1 MIYMGVAKIIERN
14 PMRVQKEKVQR
25 LLDAR
30 SRGFGCI
37 IYYIHT
43 LPGKTHNS
51 TLNSRTHN
59 CRTELVKLKK
69 YRGNAIMER
78 PGPNKKDK
86 TKKTGLYKLSCFFSP
101 VFCRIRNY
109 GTKPPHEYCR
119 PTTNQQFQ
127 LGNHSTRNQS
137 ARLASP

>member
-1 MIYMGVAKIIERN
+1 MGVAKIIERN

-78 PGPNKKDK
+78 PEPNKKDR
-86 TKKTGLYKLSCFFSP
+86 TKKQDY
-101 VFCRIRNY
+101 IN
-109 GTKPPHEYCR
+109 
-119 PTTNQQFQ
+119 
-127 LGNHSTRNQS
+127 
-137 ARLASP
+137 